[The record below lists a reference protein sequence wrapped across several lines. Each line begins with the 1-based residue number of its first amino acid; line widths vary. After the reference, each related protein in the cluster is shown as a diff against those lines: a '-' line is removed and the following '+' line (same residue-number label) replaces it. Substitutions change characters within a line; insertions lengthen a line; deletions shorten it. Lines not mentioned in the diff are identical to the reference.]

1 MERFFKSSIVTST
14 LLAALG
20 ILLIFESEV
29 TIATISYVIGAV
41 LVAAGTF
48 AFLRYLK
55 TNQKGIEVSEL
66 DILYGIVTIII
77 GVLVIKNPQV
87 IASIIPLILGIAI
100 VISSAS
106 KLQYSFDLKSANNDL
121 WKTTMAIACVSAVF
135 GMVLIFNP
143 FAGAVLLMRIV
154 GIFILIYAI
163 LDVFSTII
171 IKKNVSEFNTYVAP
185 VKKESVVEAEVVSE
199 RVEVASVNEQ
209 TEKKDNSVSEK
220 KVEVPKKK
228 VTTTKEKTTTQKKPA
243 SAKKTSTKKST
254 STKTTASKTASKKTS
269 TSKKSMTSKKETK

>member
-1 MERFFKSSIVTST
+1 MQNFFKSSMVTSA

-29 TIATISYVIGAV
+29 TISTISYIVGGV

-55 TNQKGIEVSEL
+55 TNQKGLEMSEL

-77 GVLVIKNPQV
+77 GVLVIKNPHV

-106 KLQYSFDLKSANNDL
+106 KLQYAFDLKSENNDL
-121 WKTTMAIACVSAVF
+121 WKTTMAIAAISAVF
-135 GMVLIFNP
+135 GIVLIFNP
-143 FAGAVLLMRIV
+143 FAGAVLIMRIV

-163 LDVFSTII
+163 LDIISTLI
-171 IKKNVSEFNTYVAP
+171 IKKNVSEFTATIEP
-185 VKKESVVEAEVVSE
+185 IRQETVVEAEVVAE
-199 RVEVASVNEQ
+199 KVEEEPK
-209 TEKKDNSVSEK
+209 TEKKKSSTK
-220 KVEVPKKK
+220 KATSKN
-228 VTTTKEKTTTQKKPA
+228 TTTKKT
-243 SAKKTSTKKST
+243 
-254 STKTTASKTASKKTS
+254 
-269 TSKKSMTSKKETK
+269 TSKKSTTKKTDK

>member
-1 MERFFKSSIVTST
+1 MESFFKSSIVTSV

-20 ILLIFESEV
+20 VLLIFESEV
-29 TIATISYVIGAV
+29 TIATISYIVGAV

-55 TNQKGIEVSEL
+55 TNQKGIEMSEL

-77 GVLVIKNPQV
+77 GVLVIKNPHV

-106 KLQYSFDLKSANNDL
+106 KLQYAFDLKSSNNDL
-121 WKTTMAIACVSAVF
+121 WKTTIAIAGISAVF

-143 FAGAVLLMRIV
+143 FAGAVLIMRVV

-163 LDVFSTII
+163 LDMISTII
-171 IKKNVSEFNTYVAP
+171 IKKNVSEFNSYVSP
-185 VKKESVVEAEVVSE
+185 VKETVVEAEVITE
-199 RVEVASVNEQ
+199 KVEEEPKVVDVID
-209 TEKKDNSVSEK
+209 EKKDKTVEK
-220 KVEVPKKK
+220 KVETPKKRVTK
-228 VTTTKEKTTTQKKPA
+228 KSTTTKKTPTKKATTTKAA
-243 SAKKTSTKKST
+243 SKTAATKKTSTTKKN
-254 STKTTASKTASKKTS
+254 TTSKKTT
-269 TSKKSMTSKKETK
+269 TSSKETK